1 MSQPKIY
8 GYCIMTG
15 TNKNPLKSAFKTADR
30 PGNKRV
36 SLGKLVRTSSGHTY
50 PANAIT
56 QYHERYPRTKQ
67 GFRQWNGKNSTIFGP
82 STRVTRDPDDKET
95 TWQQRDERHN
105 AMTEAANGIDYP
117 SRPPG
122 YISKEQQ
129 LEIYEKNTPKIKI
142 LGDDDDKQSKEEVQG
157 IIEDLKKQLNEQM
170 DEYEKEDLKDRIAEY
185 EDQLIKII
193 KIAEYEDQLINMGGA
208 KKNRKT
214 KSKRKAKRK
223 TNRKTKSKKMTKK
236 KTKRKAKGNTK
247 KRR

>member
-1 MSQPKIY
+1 
-8 GYCIMTG
+8 MTG
-15 TNKNPLKSAFKTADR
+15 TIKNPLKSAFKTADR
-30 PGNKRV
+30 PGNKHV

-105 AMTEAANGIDYP
+105 AMTEAAEGIDYDP
-117 SRPPG
+117 RPPG
-122 YISKEQQ
+122 NISKEQQ
-129 LEIYEKNTPKIKI
+129 LEIYKNNAPTINR
-142 LGDDDDKQSKEEVQG
+142 GDDDEDYEQTPEEVQVIIDNLKNELNEQMTDYNKEEVQN
-157 IIEDLKKQLNEQM
+157 Q
-170 DEYEKEDLKDRIAEY
+170 IAEF
-185 EDQLIKII
+185 EDQLKKLKKLKNI
-193 KIAEYEDQLINMGGA
+193 DVGGA

-223 TNRKTKSKKMTKK
+223 TNRKTKSKK